1 MIIPILAE
9 KAAIDFDSSKIIT
22 ALFVSVIITQEDSIP
37 AKELTKQVRS
47 KRIQQIFEMQK
58 QHHKLVENQSDDNAK
73 LPLKQIN
80 GKEVSSCLTVLPFE
94 EHVFDLNKHEFWDAD
109 ALWYN
114 RNIFNL
120 PSKCVPVVKMLM

>member
-1 MIIPILAE
+1 
-9 KAAIDFDSSKIIT
+9 
-22 ALFVSVIITQEDSIP
+22 
-37 AKELTKQVRS
+37 
-47 KRIQQIFEMQK
+47 MQK

-73 LPLKQIN
+73 LLLKQIN

-94 EHVFDLNKHEFWDAD
+94 EHVFDLNKDTFWDAD

-120 PSKCVPVVKMLM
+120 PSKCPCGKNVDVNCAMNCKKRDFVSARHNNNREFEANLIKKKFVEMLK

>member
-47 KRIQQIFEMQK
+47 KRIQ
-58 QHHKLVENQSDDNAK
+58 
-73 LPLKQIN
+73 
-80 GKEVSSCLTVLPFE
+80 T
-94 EHVFDLNKHEFWDAD
+94 
-109 ALWYN
+109 
-114 RNIFNL
+114 NL
-120 PSKCVPVVKMLM
+120 